1 MHFLYVDESGDIGK
15 MPGSSSHFIL
25 VGLLIHHSARLSIE
39 QEAKALRQR
48 LNGNFGLPADAEMH
62 ASELLSKNS
71 DQFGISLGMRMKCA
85 LHAIGFL
92 QQNQD
97 LYALR
102 AIDEKHGDGRDAYAD
117 AWRRLL
123 DAAEKRQAEDLR
135 QSNCPSGGLIIV
147 CDDHRTAPRRNV
159 LNSLPSHRKQQL
171 IDLPFGMD
179 SRDSILLQLADLT
192 AYLTKQELAPSAAF
206 RGRMGR
212 PLLKRNASLF
222 AC

>member
-25 VGLLIHHSARLSIE
+25 TGLLIHHSARLSIE
-39 QEAKALRQR
+39 QDAKALRHR
-48 LNGNFGLPADAEMH
+48 LDGNFGLPTDAEMH

-92 QQNQD
+92 QQNRS
-97 LYALR
+97 LHALR

-117 AWRRLL
+117 VWRRLL
-123 DAAEKRQAEDLR
+123 EAAAKRQAEDLR
-135 QSNCPSGGLIIV
+135 QSHCPSGGLIIV
-147 CDDHRTAPRRNV
+147 CDDHRTSPRRNL
-159 LNSLPSHRKQQL
+159 LNSLPGHRKQQL

-192 AYLTKQELAPSAAF
+192 AYLTKQELSPSAAF

-212 PLLKRNASLF
+212 PLLKRNANLF
-222 AC
+222 V